1 LGLLIAN
8 LDNNIDNGKANIFIL
23 KARKNLSYMRL
34 YRDFRLIFEGTSIWV
49 SETIVDI
56 TEFIYSISH
65 SIPYWNC
72 ALEINLTLK

>member
-1 LGLLIAN
+1 
-8 LDNNIDNGKANIFIL
+8 
-23 KARKNLSYMRL
+23 MRL

-72 ALEINLTLK
+72 ALEINLTLKWGHRGPCIILTIIYLFIILPIA